1 MLRRWL
7 ATSAF
12 FLIACCASSLAE
24 DWPTRPI
31 RAIVPFTPGS
41 ATDIIPRTVFAEVQ
55 KQLGQPIVIENRIGA
70 GGTIGIAAA
79 AKSAPDGYTILVA
92 SSAYT
97 TVPATYANLP
107 YDPLHDLYP
116 VIPLANMANVLVV
129 SPDKGINTLDDFVR
143 QARARHGSMNYV
155 TLGVGSAAHLNAE
168 RFRLAAKFDAQPVSY
183 KGAPEGLMEVMTGR
197 IDFYFSPLLPALSL
211 IRDGKLKALAVS
223 SAERS
228 PDLAQVPTTKEA
240 GYPDTDYNFW
250 FGIFVPAKTPSEIVQ
265 RLYGETERALRN
277 PEVNEKLAK
286 LGIQPMPMSS
296 SQFGD
301 YIRKE
306 LEQNA
311 QLATSIGIKPQ

>member
-12 FLIACCASSLAE
+12 FLFAYCASSLAE
-24 DWPTRPI
+24 DWPSRPI

-55 KQLGQPIVIENRIGA
+55 KQLGQPIVIENRVGA

-129 SPDKGINTLDDFVR
+129 SPDKGMNTLDDFVR
-143 QARARHGSMNYV
+143 QGRAP
-155 TLGVGSAAHLNAE
+155 
-168 RFRLAAKFDAQPVSY
+168 RLHE
-183 KGAPEGLMEVMTGR
+183 APDSGGR
-197 IDFYFSPLLPALSL
+197 QC
-211 IRDGKLKALAVS
+211 R
-223 SAERS
+223 R
-228 PDLAQVPTTKEA
+228 
-240 GYPDTDYNFW
+240 
-250 FGIFVPAKTPSEIVQ
+250 
-265 RLYGETERALRN
+265 
-277 PEVNEKLAK
+277 
-286 LGIQPMPMSS
+286 
-296 SQFGD
+296 
-301 YIRKE
+301 
-306 LEQNA
+306 
-311 QLATSIGIKPQ
+311 